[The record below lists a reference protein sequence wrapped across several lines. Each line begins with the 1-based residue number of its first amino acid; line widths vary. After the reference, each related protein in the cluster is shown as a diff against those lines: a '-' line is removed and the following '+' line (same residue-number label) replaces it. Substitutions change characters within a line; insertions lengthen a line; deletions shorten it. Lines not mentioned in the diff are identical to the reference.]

1 MMPVI
6 RINDAAF
13 AGLKSISL
21 WWGTKTPA
29 ETLDRVIRETM
40 EQLGLEQDD
49 EGDDTIVTSGN
60 VMQFESSPG
69 LSFTKPLKVTINGKS
84 LQSPRWSSIL
94 LTTIAAVKSKAG
106 VEGEKLVRE
115 LGVPAKAE
123 RYERDGFKF
132 HKNLGISVQGQSA
145 SDVWKE
151 VSRLAQRHRI
161 PVTVEFWWRQNPK
174 ARFPGKTGS
183 LKAGLTE

>member
-13 AGLKSISL
+13 AGLKSIST

-49 EGDDTIVTSGN
+49 EGDEAVVTTGD
-60 VMQFESSPG
+60 VMHFESTPG
-69 LSFTKPLKVTINGKS
+69 LSFTKPLKVTINGKT

-94 LTTIAAVKSKAG
+94 LTTIAAVKTKTG
-106 VEGEKLVRE
+106 LEGDKLVRE

-123 RYERDGFKF
+123 RYEDDGFKF
-132 HKNLGISVQGQSA
+132 HQDLGISVQGQSA
-145 SDVWKE
+145 TDVWKE

-161 PVTVEFWWRQNPK
+161 PVSVEFWWRQNPK
-174 ARFPGKTGS
+174 AQFPGKTGS
-183 LKAGLTE
+183 LRAGS

>member
-13 AGLKSISL
+13 AGLKSIST

-49 EGDDTIVTSGN
+49 ESDETVVTTGD
-60 VMQFESSPG
+60 VMQFANPPG
-69 LSFTKPLKVTINGKS
+69 LSFTKPLKVTINGKN
-84 LQSPRWSSIL
+84 LQSPRWSTIL
-94 LTTIAAVKSKAG
+94 LTTIAAVKAKTG
-106 VEGEKLVRE
+106 LHGEKLARE
-115 LGVPAKAE
+115 LGVPTKAQRFE
-123 RYERDGFKF
+123 EEGFKF
-132 HKNLGISVQGQSA
+132 YEELGISVQGQSA

-151 VSRLAQRHRI
+151 VSRLAERHRI
-161 PVTVEFWWRQNPK
+161 PVAVEFWWRQNSK
-174 ARFPGKTGS
+174 AQFPGKTGS
-183 LKAGLTE
+183 LKAGV